1 MEHWSIAKPAVHAQG
16 GVVVSQHYL
25 AAQAGARVLEQ
36 GGNAIDAAIAAGF
49 ALGAVEP
56 WMSGIGGWG
65 VPGGYLSANR
75 PSQYALVWG
84 RVRQRTRI
92 RR

>member
-56 WMSGIGGWG
+56 WMSGIGRLRLHDDL
-65 VPGGYLSANR
+65 PGR
-75 PSQYALVWG
+75 H
-84 RVRQRTRI
+84 RQELCR
-92 RR
+92 